1 MLVKLFILAS
11 LLLASSCEEDS
22 SSGYSGGNVG
32 VKEGSLAGYIPVSN
46 VKEHSEIDLDL
57 RGIELAKND
66 WAAARK
72 IYTQGGGSIKTSD
85 PLKYRT
91 LQEMANT
98 YKDPANAFQR
108 SEPLAKM
115 AHAFWNT
122 WTFAD
127 EHMLAV
133 LDGKDDQR
141 FGTYASGALAKTD
154 SARSQMTK
162 KLAQYTIDWLYV
174 LHEIEG
180 ALAEYNDVSLGN
192 SRFGT
197 NGAAHTLDE
206 AWAFY
211 VGSLEDGSQEDGEQ
225 DGQGLGY
232 APYILAEK
240 MSKDFETYGY
250 VIGNG
255 GSSRVNWELMYQFTA
270 AQRYLQTPNKAA
282 EVAES
287 FKCIRAQL
295 MVPLIQA
302 CIVYSYESSSSE
314 HTSDSDLAKYK
325 AEAWAFCSAALP
337 WLHDVDPTAAAK
349 VKEEVII
356 SNANRPNWSV
366 VREAFSGK
374 NLNKMGIKCQD
385 IGSLG
390 EAYPEAKFDK
400 CSDDKSLFTSSHV
413 RSDVCGNVKMPKEVS
428 KGSHASPSF
437 SFLIVLL
444 SALFVHNIRNFH

>member
-22 SSGYSGGNVG
+22 SSSGYSGGNVA
-32 VKEGSLAGYIPVSN
+32 VKAGSLAGYVPVSD

-66 WAAARK
+66 WTAAKK
-72 IYTQGGGSIKTSD
+72 IYTEGGGSMKSSD
-85 PLKYRT
+85 PVKYRT
-91 LQEMANT
+91 LQDMANI
-98 YKDPANAFQR
+98 YKDPSSTFPR
-108 SEPLAKM
+108 SEPFAKM
-115 AHAFWNT
+115 AHAFWQT

-127 EHMLAV
+127 DHMRAV
-133 LDGKDDQR
+133 LDGKDEVKY
-141 FGTYASGALAKTD
+141 GTYATGDLAKTD

-180 ALAEYNDVSLGN
+180 ALAGYNDVSLGN
-192 SRFGT
+192 SRFEA

-211 VGSLEDGSQEDGEQ
+211 VGSLEDGSQEDGEV

-232 APYILAEK
+232 APYMLAEK
-240 MSKDFETYGY
+240 MSKDFKTYGY
-250 VIGNG
+250 IIGNG

-270 AQRYLQTPNKAA
+270 AQRYLQTPDKAA

-295 MVPLIQA
+295 MVPVVQA
-302 CIVYSYESSSSE
+302 CIVYSYEASSADI
-314 HTSDSDLAKYK
+314 TSDSNLAKIK
-325 AEAWAFCSAALP
+325 AEAWAFCAAALP

-356 SNANRPNWSV
+356 SNAKRPNWSV
-366 VREAFSGK
+366 VKESFSGK
-374 NLNKMGIKCQD
+374 NLNKMGIKCDD
-385 IGSLG
+385 IGSLD
-390 EAYPEAKFDK
+390 EAYPNAKFDK
-400 CSDDKSLFTSSHV
+400 CSDDKSLFTSSYA
-413 RSDVCGNVKMPKEVS
+413 RSDVCGNVKMPKQRSV
-428 KGSHASPSF
+428 GS
-437 SFLIVLL
+437 
-444 SALFVHNIRNFH
+444 